1 VSNVTKTHKI
11 ISGIQNGKLMERE
24 VAVRL
29 RKRIVCFVINHKMPF
44 LYRYLYC
51 VKANKTVTV
60 LRNYKKVKRGQ
71 NIAPFYIFYSFVI
84 RQTECAEI
92 PSFSPVNPRPSSVV
106 ALTLTHETS
115 TEYTC
120 AIFFCICS
128 I

>member
-1 VSNVTKTHKI
+1 MSNVTKTHKI

-60 LRNYKKVKRGQ
+60 LRNYKKSRGGK
-71 NIAPFYIFYSFVI
+71 ILLPF
-84 RQTECAEI
+84 
-92 PSFSPVNPRPSSVV
+92 
-106 ALTLTHETS
+106 
-115 TEYTC
+115 
-120 AIFFCICS
+120 IFFTVL
-128 I
+128 